1 MPELPEVETIRRGL
15 EGLIVGQT
23 LSKIEVIFSRT
34 ITTKSTKP
42 IIGVRVVGVARRGK
56 VLIFELSNDL
66 SLMIHLKMTGQLI
79 LVQKSARFGGGHPT
93 KSMNAN
99 LPDSSTRIILRF
111 KSGDQLFFNDQRK
124 FGWVKLV
131 PTGLVAD
138 ESLVAKLG
146 PEPLEEGFT
155 LADFKKRLK
164 RRSGP
169 IKAVLLD
176 QSTVAG
182 LGNIYVDESLHMAK
196 IHPSTPANAVSSAKV
211 KALYTAIPKVLNE
224 SLGKGGTS
232 FTNFVNHLGFMG
244 DYLKHA
250 RVFKRE
256 GKPCPVCHTTIKKIR
271 VAGRGTHVCL
281 KCQVE
286 PK

>member
-15 EGLIVGQT
+15 GGLILGQ
-23 LSKIEVIFSRT
+23 SISSVDVIFSRT
-34 ITTKSTKP
+34 ITGKSAKP
-42 IIGVRVVGVARRGK
+42 IIGSTVESVARRGK
-56 VLIFELSNDL
+56 VLIIEFSNNL

-79 LVQKSARFGGGHPT
+79 LVQNGERFGGGHPT
-93 KSMNAN
+93 KSMTSQ
-99 LPDSSTRIILRF
+99 LPDNSTRIIFGF

-124 FGWVKLV
+124 FGWIKIV

-138 ESLVAKLG
+138 DSLVAKLG

-155 LADFKKRLK
+155 LVDFKERLK
-164 RRSGP
+164 KRSGP

-176 QSTVAG
+176 QSMVAG

-196 IHPSTPANAVSSAKV
+196 IHPSTSANAVSSVKV
-211 KALYTAIPKVLNE
+211 KALYTAIPKILNE

-256 GKPCPVCHTTIKKIR
+256 GKPCPECHTTIKKIR
-271 VAGRGTHVCL
+271 VAGRGTHICP
-281 KCQVE
+281 KCQVK